1 MTFRWGILGV
11 AKHARGFVIP
21 GIQRAQDNEV
31 VAIASRDGE
40 RAARAAREIGIPHS
54 YGSYEALLADPE
66 VDAVYIPLPN
76 HLHAPMSIAAMEA
89 GKHVLCEKPIALNH
103 AEATS
108 IEAAMARTDRRT
120 MEAFMYRHHP
130 QWDAVRSTI
139 TEGLI
144 GDVRMTQAFFS
155 YEQTDDQNIRW
166 RPDGGGALYD
176 IGCYTIHSARM
187 MFGSEPDSVEAT
199 ARHHRG
205 VDVVTSAV
213 LSFPTGHATFTVSV
227 EQAGSQGMHIVG
239 TKGSISIVRPYNP
252 WIGQDATITIETAT
266 GVDAQTIP
274 ETDQF
279 QIEIERFSS
288 AILSGR
294 EFEVPMHD
302 SLSNMDVI
310 DRVFAAA
317 SG

>member
-1 MTFRWGILGV
+1 VTS
-11 AKHARGFVIP
+11 
-21 GIQRAQDNEV
+21 RAQDNEV

-40 RAARAAREIGIPHS
+40 RAATAARAIGIPHS
-54 YGSYEALLADPE
+54 YGRYAALLADPE

-108 IEAAMARTDRRT
+108 IETAIARTGRRT
-120 MEAFMYRHHP
+120 MEALMYRHHP

-144 GDVRMTQAFFS
+144 GDVRITQAVFS

-187 MFGSEPDSVEAT
+187 MFGSKPDYVEAT

-239 TKGSISIVRPYNP
+239 MKGSISIERPYNP
-252 WIGQDATITIETAT
+252 WIGQNATITIETAT

-288 AILSGR
+288 AILSGS

-317 SG
+317 NG